1 MMITSDTVQYVHSSM
16 SLPCKPIDFSGF
28 VNLKYFRLKPI
39 AYHRRKVGQISA
51 TFERTAGVKDTKE
64 RRTIKNNNV
73 SYPKDV
79 NESLCEEQIPGR
91 RGDAIMELTSVA
103 TTSLAGE
110 KQGKNIDGTNN
121 CGENHV
127 PVDALNLG
135 RLMEGNMLYRQIY
148 VIRSYEVGVHR
159 TASIETLM
167 SFLQET
173 AMNHMRSVGIG
184 GEGFGTS
191 HEMSRRNLIWI
202 ISLMQVQVDRYPSW
216 CDIVEVD
223 SWITPSGKNAFIR
236 RDWLV
241 RDYRTGHILT
251 RATSTWGMMNSETR
265 RLSKI
270 PDEVTGE
277 IHPYILERVPA
288 IVAEDTKKL
297 FKLDDET
304 GQYIRSDLRPK
315 QSDLDMNQHVNNVK
329 YVGWILESVPA
340 PILKSNELVNIILE
354 YRREC
359 GQTDVLKSLTSC
371 IEAHDASEINYS
383 SKSLTHTSSHC
394 MNLLRMQSDGR
405 EILRARTDWK
415 PKTNQDSTFLF

>member
-1 MMITSDTVQYVHSSM
+1 MSESFLARLNMMIPSVTVQYVHGTM
-16 SLPCKPIDFSGF
+16 SLPSKPLDFSGL
-28 VNLKYFRLKPI
+28 VKPI
-39 AYHRRKVGQISA
+39 AYHTRKVGQISA
-51 TFERTAGVKDTKE
+51 SFERAAGINGTNE
-64 RRTIKNNNV
+64 RRMIKNNNL

-91 RGDAIMELTSVA
+91 RGDSIMELSSFA
-103 TTSLAGE
+103 TTAQAGQ
-110 KQGKNIDGTNN
+110 KQGKSSDNTNN

-127 PVDALNLG
+127 PVDAFKLG
-135 RLMEGNMLYRQIY
+135 RLMEGNMIYRQTY

-173 AMNHMRSVGIG
+173 SMNHMWSLGLG

-202 ISLMQVQVDRYPSW
+202 ISGMQVQVDRYPSW

-223 SWITPSGKNAFIR
+223 SWMTSSGKNAFMR

-241 RDYRTGHILT
+241 RDYKSGHILT
-251 RATSTWGMMNSETR
+251 RATSAWGMMNRETR

-270 PDEVTGE
+270 PDEVRGE

-288 IVAEDTKKL
+288 IVADATKKL
-297 FKLDDET
+297 WKLDDQT
-304 GQYIRSDLRPK
+304 AQYVRSDLTPK
-315 QSDLDMNQHVNNVK
+315 RSDLDMNQHVNNVK
-329 YVGWILESVPA
+329 YVGWLLESVPA

-359 GQTDVLKSLTSC
+359 GQTDVLQSLTSC
-371 IEAHDASEINYS
+371 IEGHDVSEINYS
-383 SKSLTHTSSHC
+383 SKSYMH
-394 MNLLRMQSDGR
+394 LLRMQSDGR
-405 EILRARTDWK
+405 EILRARTYWR
-415 PKTNQDSTFLF
+415 PKSNQDSTLLF